1 MKMDKVEEIVRV
13 KDMVG
18 KHKGRGNMK
27 GNGRDC
33 ENSKSEESG
42 GRADNG
48 RLSDKY
54 TERHKDKQ
62 TVTTMHIATIFCT
75 SYTHGILVCAKNN
88 ITLFPK
94 QFQRQV
100 KNGYLVT
107 CYG

>member
-13 KDMVG
+13 KDKGG

-27 GNGRDC
+27 GNDRDC
-33 ENSKSEESG
+33 ENSKSEDRG

-62 TVTTMHIATIFCT
+62 TVTTLHIATRFCT
-75 SYTHGILVCAKNN
+75 SDTHGIIAC
-88 ITLFPK
+88 I
-94 QFQRQV
+94 
-100 KNGYLVT
+100 
-107 CYG
+107 